1 MYIHRASVFTTDP
14 ATTVKELQGMLKQYT
29 DYYFRRINKFII
41 LTLVGM
47 HQCIDHKSIPS
58 TTAVFLSTESG
69 NQYDTEI
76 VLNQMY
82 REHEFPMPINFI
94 NTMNNTASFYAAQ
107 SIGAESRNLTLSAK
121 AFSFERSLE
130 LAKCDLEMG
139 TVSSLLVGGVD
150 VVAFSQEQ
158 LKEIFGSS
166 LDTYSLVEGSAWLY
180 ITGEK
185 KGALAE
191 ILEIKSF
198 AELEKALEWLSRCP
212 QENSAI
218 AFSTLVPHSEKPR
231 WQQAA
236 GTDVVYDY
244 LAEYGYFDS
253 AAACGLAGFVSE
265 RRKERL
271 IHVNKNGSDRYLL
284 TLIRNF

>member
-1 MYIHRASVFTTDP
+1 M
-14 ATTVKELQGMLKQYT
+14 
-29 DYYFRRINKFII
+29 
-41 LTLVGM
+41 
-47 HQCIDHKSIPS
+47 
-58 TTAVFLSTESG
+58 
-69 NQYDTEI
+69 
-76 VLNQMY
+76 
-82 REHEFPMPINFI
+82 
-94 NTMNNTASFYAAQ
+94 
-107 SIGAESRNLTLSAK
+107 
-121 AFSFERSLE
+121 
-130 LAKCDLEMG
+130 
-139 TVSSLLVGGVD
+139 SSLLVGGVD
-150 VVAFSQEQ
+150 VLAFSQEQ

-212 QENSAI
+212 QENSTI

-284 TLIRNF
+284 TLIRNI